1 MRNYLFSLLRCLF
14 LYKQFGWQCLPMYRT
29 ECNFQP
35 NDMSR
40 FSSRQTLPVSLSLFS
55 CLSNEWIK
63 IKDVLIS
70 TIQDF
75 QVKAEEKSRQNAV
88 AKFLLVIQ
96 NYQERK

>member
-1 MRNYLFSLLRCLF
+1 MISQDFHQDKHCQSVCHFSL
-14 LYKQFGWQCLPMYRT
+14 
-29 ECNFQP
+29 E
-35 NDMSR
+35 
-40 FSSRQTLPVSLSLFS
+40 S

-75 QVKAEEKSRQNAV
+75 QVKTEEKSRQNAV